1 MAVTLVLLGVG
12 RFPDWEQ
19 FEAEHRVYG
28 EGDASN
34 LTSLHQQL
42 QPFLL
47 RRVKKDVEKSLPAKV
62 RVRKEGGGLQC
73 CHVQLVVQ
81 SQSSPSP
88 AQMEQIL
95 RVEMSSVQKQYYR

>member
-1 MAVTLVLLGVG
+1 MSGVG

-62 RVRKEGGGLQC
+62 CMCVGMVLSCTAGG
-73 CHVQLVVQ
+73 
-81 SQSSPSP
+81 
-88 AQMEQIL
+88 
-95 RVEMSSVQKQYYR
+95 

>member
-1 MAVTLVLLGVG
+1 MSGVG

-62 RVRKEGGGLQC
+62 CVCVGMILSCTAGG
-73 CHVQLVVQ
+73 
-81 SQSSPSP
+81 
-88 AQMEQIL
+88 
-95 RVEMSSVQKQYYR
+95 

>member
-1 MAVTLVLLGVG
+1 MG
-12 RFPDWEQ
+12 EQ

-47 RRVKKDVEKSLPAKV
+47 RRVKKDVEKSLPAKGCV
-62 RVRKEGGGLQC
+62 GYGIVMFG
-73 CHVQLVVQ
+73 
-81 SQSSPSP
+81 
-88 AQMEQIL
+88 
-95 RVEMSSVQKQYYR
+95 